1 MVLRTGLILVTPP
14 PPLVYIVRER
24 FGFERE
30 GSDLKKNLGYVWIGG
45 KGWNGVE

>member
-1 MVLRTGLILVTPP
+1 MVRRTGLILVTPP

-30 GSDLKKNLGYVWIGG
+30 GSDLKKKLRERLERRV
-45 KGWNGVE
+45 